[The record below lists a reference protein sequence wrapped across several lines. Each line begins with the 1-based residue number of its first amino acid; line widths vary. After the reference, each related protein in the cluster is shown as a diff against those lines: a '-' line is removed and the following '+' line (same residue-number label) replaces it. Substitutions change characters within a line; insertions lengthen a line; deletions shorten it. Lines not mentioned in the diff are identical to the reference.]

1 MPAYDGSKIDGL
13 TDTDKMRLIAAYLSH
28 NEPNNVNWDTAIILA
43 GSASKD
49 SYKKMLAS
57 SLKKLV
63 SAAAKDEGTTA
74 PAPPG
79 APKKGRKRATPATE
93 DDDAEFKG
101 VKKAKK
107 VAKLRGKKAKKQE
120 DEEADNE
127 TV

>member
-1 MPAYDGSKIDGL
+1 M
-13 TDTDKMRLIAAYLSH
+13 
-28 NEPNNVNWDTAIILA
+28 A

-107 VAKLRGKKAKKQE
+107 VAKLRGKSKLSRIQCSAMRMADILSRGK
-120 DEEADNE
+120 EARR
-127 TV
+127 